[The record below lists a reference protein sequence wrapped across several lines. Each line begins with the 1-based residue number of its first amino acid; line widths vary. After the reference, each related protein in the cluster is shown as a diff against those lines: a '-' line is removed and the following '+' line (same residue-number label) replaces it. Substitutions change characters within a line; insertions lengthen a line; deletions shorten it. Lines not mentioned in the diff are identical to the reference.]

1 MKNKTHFFNCF
12 QPEGTFPAE
21 VTDSAVVIGNFDGI
35 HRGHRTVLEF
45 AKTVAQSKGLA
56 LYMLT
61 FEPHPYLLFFP
72 DKPLYRL
79 SHHEKKA
86 DLAQKAGINGIISL
100 NFTQDFSTQSPDWFI
115 NEILLKQLRVKHV
128 IAGYDFHFGK
138 DRSGTPRYLCQ
149 QGVQLGFDV
158 NIVNMKADMTGLAV
172 SSTRIRE
179 ALRKGSLQEANTL
192 LGYHHYLSLHSDM
205 VIRPST
211 SRSYT
216 KIVCSL
222 AQKEIMPTGIYSIA
236 IKQSTLPFARGYA
249 ELSDDQRQLILYLR
263 QPDGFQLAHGDK
275 SQIIF
280 FDFLGT
286 TDKNYSGEEWLANSM
301 NIPTGSN
308 GKPSLPHLE

>member
-1 MKNKTHFFNCF
+1 
-12 QPEGTFPAE
+12 
-21 VTDSAVVIGNFDGI
+21 
-35 HRGHRTVLEF
+35 
-45 AKTVAQSKGLA
+45 
-56 LYMLT
+56 
-61 FEPHPYLLFFP
+61 
-72 DKPLYRL
+72 
-79 SHHEKKA
+79 
-86 DLAQKAGINGIISL
+86 
-100 NFTQDFSTQSPDWFI
+100 
-115 NEILLKQLRVKHV
+115 
-128 IAGYDFHFGK
+128 
-138 DRSGTPRYLCQ
+138 
-149 QGVQLGFDV
+149 
-158 NIVNMKADMTGLAV
+158 MKADMTGLAV

-179 ALRKGSLQEANTL
+179 SLRKGSLQEANTL

-286 TDKNYSGEEWLANSM
+286 TDKNYSCEEWLANSM

-308 GKPSLPHLE
+308 GMSSLPHLE